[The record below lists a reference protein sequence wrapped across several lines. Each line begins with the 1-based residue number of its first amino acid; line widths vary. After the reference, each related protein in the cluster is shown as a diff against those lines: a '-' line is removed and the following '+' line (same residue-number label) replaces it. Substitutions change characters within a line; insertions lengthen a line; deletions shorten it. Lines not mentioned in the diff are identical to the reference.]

1 MSKLNINSMDIHQ
14 FCDIQ
19 GISSTDKIVL
29 VKKYKEDVKSYN
41 DWYTEVSV
49 EFRISEKKSF
59 AVKEE
64 KDKTNNNKK

>member
-19 GISSTDKIVL
+19 GISMTDKIVL
-29 VKKYKEDVKSYN
+29 VKKYKENVKSYD
-41 DWYTEVSV
+41 DWYTEVST
-49 EFRISEKKSF
+49 EFRISDKKSF

-64 KDKTNNNKK
+64 KERTSNNKK